1 MALCGLRS
9 GSHNDRRA
17 TLHWPRSCIAPQVY
31 SASLIDQG
39 ENMKLYASQS
49 SPYARKVRIVLAEK
63 KIEYQ
68 MIEENVWSPDTTIGQ
83 FNPLGKVPCL
93 VMEDGGAVFDSR
105 VIAEYAD
112 TLSPV
117 SRLIPQG
124 GRERLEVRCWEALAD
139 GLLDAALLV
148 RLEGTQRQPQERSES
163 WVARQRGKID
173 AALAAMSAGLADKP
187 WCTGI
192 HYTLADVAVGCA
204 LAYLDFRFPDIAW
217 RAQYPNLLAFQEKIE
232 KRQSFIDTA
241 PPAA

>member
-1 MALCGLRS
+1 
-9 GSHNDRRA
+9 
-17 TLHWPRSCIAPQVY
+17 
-31 SASLIDQG
+31 
-39 ENMKLYASQS
+39 MKLYASHT
-49 SPYARKVRIVLAEK
+49 SPYARKVRVVLAEK
-63 KIEYQ
+63 KIDYQ
-68 MIEENVWSPDTTIGQ
+68 MIEENVWSAETIIGQ

-124 GRERLEVRCWEALAD
+124 GRERIEVRCWEALAD

-148 RLEGTQRQPQERSES
+148 RLEVTQRNEGERSEK
-163 WVARQRGKID
+163 WVQRQRGKID
-173 AALAAMSAGLADKP
+173 AALAAMASGLGDRP

-217 RAQYPNLLAFQEKIE
+217 REQYPNLVAFQEKIE
-232 KRQSFIDTA
+232 KRQSFIDTE
-241 PPAA
+241 PPRG

>member
-1 MALCGLRS
+1 
-9 GSHNDRRA
+9 
-17 TLHWPRSCIAPQVY
+17 
-31 SASLIDQG
+31 
-39 ENMKLYASQS
+39 MKLYASHT
-49 SPYARKVRIVLAEK
+49 SPYARKVRVVLAEK
-63 KIEYQ
+63 KIDYQ
-68 MIEENVWSPDTTIGQ
+68 MIEENVWSADTTIAQ

-105 VIAEYAD
+105 VIVEYAD

-148 RLEGTQRQPQERSES
+148 RLEGTQREEGERSER
-163 WVARQRGKID
+163 WVRRQRGKID
-173 AALAAMSAGLADKP
+173 AALAAMASGLGERP
-187 WCTGI
+187 WCTGV

-204 LAYLDFRFPDIAW
+204 LSYLDFRFPDIAW
-217 RAQYPNLLAFQEKIE
+217 REQYPNLMAFQDKIG

-241 PPAA
+241 PPAAG

>member
-1 MALCGLRS
+1 
-9 GSHNDRRA
+9 
-17 TLHWPRSCIAPQVY
+17 
-31 SASLIDQG
+31 
-39 ENMKLYASQS
+39 MKLYASQT
-49 SPYARKVRIVLAEK
+49 SPYAHKVRVVLAEK
-63 KIEYQ
+63 KIDYQ
-68 MIEENVWSPDTTIGQ
+68 MIEENVWSPDTIIGQ

-93 VMEDGGAVFDSR
+93 IMEDGGAVFDSR

-124 GRERLEVRCWEALAD
+124 SRERLEVRCWEALAD

-148 RLEGTQRQPQERSES
+148 RLEGTQRQPAERSES

-173 AALAAMSAGLADKP
+173 ASLAAMSKGLADKP

-217 RAQYPNLLAFQEKIE
+217 RDQYANLVAFQEKIE
-232 KRQSFIDTA
+232 KRQSFIDTE
-241 PPAA
+241 PPKG